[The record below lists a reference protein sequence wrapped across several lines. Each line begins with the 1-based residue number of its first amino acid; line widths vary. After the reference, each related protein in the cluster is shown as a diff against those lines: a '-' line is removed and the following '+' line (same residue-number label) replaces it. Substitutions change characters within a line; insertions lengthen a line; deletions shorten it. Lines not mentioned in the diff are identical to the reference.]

1 MEPLLKKNHAEQPE
15 EWMPVGSAS
24 CLNCWWNWHESNPL
38 PTASCH
44 LLPRQ
49 VQLIG
54 GNQIAAVLPP
64 LGDERAQSRGLCSC
78 WKSREPENG

>member
-1 MEPLLKKNHAEQPE
+1 MRH
-15 EWMPVGSAS
+15 AS
-24 CLNCWWNWHESNPL
+24 CLNCWWNWHESQPL

-44 LLPRQ
+44 LFPRQ

-64 LGDERAQSRGLCSC
+64 LGDERAQSRGLCSM
-78 WKSREPENG
+78 WKGREVENG